1 MQGPLVLSP
10 VASPPRCLDFVA
22 LGLALQH
29 RAVKGTRAGPA
40 REAPS
45 RACHHVEGGV
55 PSATLLCGP
64 ARFPP
69 CWGEAG
75 PFASD
80 WNYLFG
86 LFALDYKAR
95 FVLVCTVTL

>member
-1 MQGPLVLSP
+1 MQGPQGRLPRELVTTRRE
-10 VASPPRCLDFVA
+10 VSPP
-22 LGLALQH
+22 
-29 RAVKGTRAGPA
+29 
-40 REAPS
+40 
-45 RACHHVEGGV
+45 
-55 PSATLLCGP
+55 ATLLCGP

-80 WNYLFG
+80 WNYFFG
-86 LFALDYKAR
+86 LFDLDYKAR